1 MHAGTFQFDVVV
13 DKIIIPH
20 FFRVYDVGFMAPDK
34 VRRQFAKQFCH
45 GELTRSNFVF
55 TCKIMEITSFR
66 MHIKEAVQTKGMVDS
81 FGIAY
86 IELLDM
92 RIKQVV

>member
-34 VRRQFAKQFCH
+34 VRRQLDDLFDSHIEQLYVRDPEGIYHALSLDSLLYVHSEGRYLHYFT
-45 GELTRSNFVF
+45 GEYEVRSR
-55 TCKIMEITSFR
+55 T
-66 MHIKEAVQTKGMVDS
+66 
-81 FGIAY
+81 
-86 IELLDM
+86 
-92 RIKQVV
+92 